1 VLVNLLTN
9 AREAIGASG
18 RIGVRAISVTGASG
32 AREAVIE
39 VSDSGRGMSEE
50 FIRTKLFKPFSTTK
64 KGGLGVGLAQCRG
77 IVEAH
82 GGTIDA
88 RSRPGEGT
96 VFTVRV
102 PSGGPPGGRAGAPLA
117 AAPTPAG
124 VPGPTPAGTGSP
136 TKERV

>member
-1 VLVNLLTN
+1 VNLLVN
-9 AREAIGASG
+9 AREALGASG
-18 RIGVRAISVTGASG
+18 RIGIRAISVIGADGS
-32 AREAVIE
+32 REAVIE
-39 VSDSGRGMSEE
+39 VSDTGRGMSEE

-96 VFTVRV
+96 MFTVRV
-102 PSGGPPGGRAGAPLA
+102 PGGPGDIATGGRDAVRDGGGPGPAGATPGGPVLKEGA
-117 AAPTPAG
+117 
-124 VPGPTPAGTGSP
+124 
-136 TKERV
+136 